1 MFPFVMADVAQLGEH
16 LIVAQ
21 VAEGSTPFIRPIFS
35 PAVAGLF
42 CASFLRRPTIQA
54 PLRRQ
59 RMYSWFP
66 LGPLMAEG
74 TTPSSRRPS
83 VSQHRRTLSTAA

>member
-35 PAVAGLF
+35 PAAAGLF
-42 CASFLRRPTIQA
+42 LYPRSG
-54 PLRRQ
+54 PLRHPCANKE
-59 RMYSWFP
+59 Y
-66 LGPLMAEG
+66 
-74 TTPSSRRPS
+74 TPDCPW
-83 VSQHRRTLSTAA
+83 AP